1 MKDKNNFD
9 KDIYDLI
16 DNMENL
22 EELDFDFQNIGEEE
36 DLSPKDIEKIR
47 KKTYE
52 KIGNQNIKKYKFKS
66 LSRFIASIVLVALL
80 GTTAVVAIASQLHKY
95 EPSSGKIIKSETPIY
110 TLSEP
115 IIKKVKDGEIKLN
128 SFILN
133 PKEERFDAEEEGR
146 NVNYEYI
153 KREVRI
159 NGKDILEADYEEWD
173 DMGSDWSL
181 NIGRPCEYE
190 EGDKIE
196 YLVIIKDKSGK
207 ETTIDFELKL
217 SEAISVEEY
226 NKNLPN
232 ATNNNVTISA
242 MTKEENNTLYVDLIA
257 IATKENMDFEVDS
270 FGDYDFENNKV
281 NIFLT
286 DANGKK
292 EKAEELE
299 HYDGSKLKFNI
310 ENLQKPFTIE
320 INELNVCSNDLKAER
335 VTLPELD
342 INEEK
347 NINKLI
353 DIEDKNNYLTKVSSK
368 VLIKSVKR
376 VNGDEEYNYKLTLD
390 YPNNKD
396 SSIKI
401 KGVNVDPDLSFTE
414 LIKGMISIYNPMN
427 LSGSS
432 QQLSKDGTY
441 KEITLEYS
449 NKDSKKNV
457 KPKFEIRGYAYI
469 IEGPWQLII
478 K

>member
-9 KDIYDLI
+9 KEIYNLI

-22 EELDFDFQNIGEEE
+22 DELDFDFENIGEEE
-36 DLSPKDIEKIR
+36 NLSSKDMEKIR
-47 KKTYE
+47 EKTYK
-52 KIGNQNIKKYKFKS
+52 KIENQNIKKHKIKS
-66 LSRFIASIVLVALL
+66 LSRFIASIVLVALI
-80 GTTAVVAIASQLHKY
+80 GTTVVIAIANNLHKY

-110 TLSEP
+110 TLSKP
-115 IIKKVKDGEIKLN
+115 ITKKVKDGEITLN

-133 PKEERFDAEEEGR
+133 PQEERFDAEEEGR

-159 NGKDILEADYEEWD
+159 NGKDILEADYEEWN
-173 DMGSDWSL
+173 DMGSEWTLS
-181 NIGRPCEYE
+181 IGRPCEYK
-190 EGDKIE
+190 EGDKVE
-196 YLVIIKDKSGK
+196 YIVIIKDKLGK
-207 ETTIDFELKL
+207 ESKIDFQLKL
-217 SEAISVEEY
+217 SEATSIEEY

-257 IATKENMDFEVDS
+257 ISTKENMDFEVDS

-286 DANGKK
+286 DVNGKK
-292 EKAEELE
+292 VKAEGLE
-299 HYDGSKLKFNI
+299 YYDGSKLKFNI

-320 INELNVCSNDLKAER
+320 IKGLNVCSNDLKGEK
-335 VTLPELD
+335 VTLPVLE

-347 NINKLI
+347 SINKLI
-353 DIEDKNNYLTKVSSK
+353 DIEDKNNYLTKESCK

-376 VNGDEEYNYKLTLD
+376 VKGEEENNYKLTLD
-390 YPNNKD
+390 YPDNKN

-401 KGVNVDPDLSFTE
+401 KGVNVEPDLSFVD
-414 LIKGMISIYNPMN
+414 LIKGMISTYNPMN

-432 QQLSKDGTY
+432 QELSEDVTY

-449 NKDSKKNV
+449 NKDKKENV
-457 KPKFEIRGYAYI
+457 KPKFEISGYEYI
-469 IEGPWQLII
+469 IEGHWKLII

>member
-16 DNMENL
+16 DNIENL
-22 EELDFDFQNIGEEE
+22 EELDFDFENIGEEE
-36 DLSPKDIEKIR
+36 NLSSKDIEKI
-47 KKTYE
+47 KEKTYK

-66 LSRFIASIVLVALL
+66 LSRLIASIVLVTLL

-95 EPSSGKIIKSETPIY
+95 ELSSGKIIKSETPIY

-115 IIKKVKDGEIKLN
+115 ITKKVKEGEVTLS

-133 PKEERFDAEEEGR
+133 PEEEEFVAEEEGR

-159 NGKDILEADYEEWD
+159 NGKDILEADYED
-173 DMGSDWSL
+173 LDYMGSDWSL
-181 NIGRPCEYE
+181 NIGRPCKYKK
-190 EGDKIE
+190 GDKVE

-217 SEAISVEEY
+217 SEATSVEEY

-232 ATNNNVTISA
+232 ATNNNVAISA
-242 MTKEENNTLYVDLIA
+242 MTKEENNILYADLIA
-257 IATKENMDFEVDS
+257 ISIKENMDFEVDS

-292 EKAEELE
+292 VKAEGLE

-320 INELNVCSNDLKAER
+320 INELNVCSNDLKGER

-347 NINKLI
+347 RINKLI

-376 VNGDEEYNYKLTLD
+376 DEENNYKLILD
-390 YPNNKD
+390 YPDNK
-396 SSIKI
+396 SSTVKI
-401 KGVNVDPDLSFTE
+401 KGVNVDPDLSFAE
-414 LIKGMISIYNPMN
+414 LIKGMISTYNSMN

-432 QQLSKDGTY
+432 QELSKDGTY

-449 NKDSKKNV
+449 NKDKKENV
-457 KPKFEIRGYAYI
+457 KPKFEISGYAYI
-469 IEGPWQLII
+469 IEGPWQIII

>member
-16 DNMENL
+16 ENMENL
-22 EELDFDFQNIGEEE
+22 EELDFNFKNIGEEE
-36 DLSPKDIEKIR
+36 NLSSEDIEKI
-47 KKTYE
+47 KEKTYE
-52 KIGNQNIKKYKFKS
+52 KIENQNIKKYKFKS
-66 LSRFIASIVLVALL
+66 LSRFIASIVLVVFL
-80 GTTAVVAIASQLHKY
+80 GTTAVIAIASQLHKY

-115 IIKKVKDGEIKLN
+115 ITKKVKDGEITLN

-133 PKEERFDAEEEGR
+133 PEEEEFVAEEEGR
-146 NVNYEYI
+146 KVNYEYI

-159 NGKDILEADYEEWD
+159 NGKDILESDYEEWD
-173 DMGSDWSL
+173 DMGSDWTLS
-181 NIGRPCEYE
+181 IGRPCEYK
-190 EGDKIE
+190 EGDKVE
-196 YLVIIKDKSGK
+196 YIVIIKDKLGK
-207 ETTIDFELKL
+207 ETKIDFQLKL
-217 SEAISVEEY
+217 SEATSVEEY

-242 MTKEENNTLYVDLIA
+242 MTKEENNMLYADLIA
-257 IATKENMDFEVDS
+257 ISTKENMDFEVDS

-292 EKAEELE
+292 VKAEGLE

-320 INELNVCSNDLKAER
+320 IKELNVCSNDLKGEE
-335 VTLPELD
+335 VTLPALD
-342 INEEK
+342 INEQES
-347 NINKLI
+347 INKII
-353 DIEDKNNYLTKVSSK
+353 DIEDKNNYLTKESSK

-376 VNGDEEYNYKLTLD
+376 VKGEEENNYKLTLD
-390 YPNNKD
+390 YPDNKN

-401 KGVNVDPDLSFTE
+401 KGVNVDPDLSFVE
-414 LIKGMISIYNPMN
+414 LIKGMVSSYNSMN
-427 LSGSS
+427 LSASS
-432 QQLSKDGTY
+432 QELSEDGIY

-449 NKDSKKNV
+449 NKNNKENV
-457 KPKFEIRGYAYI
+457 KPKLKISGYAYI
-469 IEGPWQLII
+469 IEGHWELVI